1 MELKPKDE
9 QILAALLS
17 CGTVAEAEKISGV
30 SRATIYNRLADEAFK
45 AEYDRRRF
53 MALDEACNALKATL
67 TEAVDTIRQ
76 IIKDEENPSQIRLN
90 ACGLVLQN
98 CLKYVQQVE
107 IVSRIE
113 ALENMMKK

>member
-1 MELKPKDE
+1 M
-9 QILAALLS
+9 
-17 CGTVAEAEKISGV
+17 
-30 SRATIYNRLADEAFK
+30 
-45 AEYDRRRF
+45 
-53 MALDEACNALKATL
+53 

>member
-45 AEYDRRRF
+45 AEYDRSRF
-53 MALDEACNALKATL
+53 MVLDEACNAQKATL